1 LLAAHHDALV
11 QEAWMKL
18 NSQRTGM
25 AAWLITALALAPVA
39 GAQTLR
45 ADNLALQRIVA
56 PLVLIDHYAGLC
68 RSAGGFAGPLGAA
81 YRNWEMANR
90 APLVRQAITVL
101 RQEPASARDLDAGL
115 ASATRTLDGLDA
127 SACEIL
133 NRAMAQPD
141 AHFGARDAAVLD
153 QVARELAQRQNAAAP
168 SPPAPP
174 AAKVAPAQDSGAAKL
189 AQDIEA
195 IGFDWR
201 TGFGFGGM
209 VTIDTFPVLLFRNGD
224 ALMDVEGLAA
234 QGGLAGHRRAH
245 PDDWTKWRRQGGKL
259 QKLDAGKWKDLGYQV
274 TYQRLPADFALAG
287 HYLRLTGGGNLAV
300 GGTDAA
306 AAFSTYDFFRDGGVI
321 RGGGAGASSQFSD
334 SRTVSRSVR
343 ADQRGR
349 YQIDGIVLRIAYDD
363 GSREDRILV
372 GDPKDPDVIWLDGRG
387 YTLKD

>member
-1 LLAAHHDALV
+1 
-11 QEAWMKL
+11 MKP

-25 AAWLITALALAPVA
+25 AAWLIAALTLAPVA
-39 GAQTLR
+39 GGQTLH
-45 ADNLALQRIVA
+45 ANNLALQRIVA

-68 RSAGGFAGPLGAA
+68 RSAGGLAGPLGAA
-81 YRNWEMANR
+81 YRKWEIANR
-90 APLVRQAITVL
+90 AALIREAITVL
-101 RQEPASARDLDAGL
+101 RQEPAAARDLDAAL
-115 ASATRTLDGLDA
+115 ASSTRTLDGLDA

-141 AHFGARDAAVLD
+141 AHLGARDAAMLD
-153 QVARELAQRQNAAAP
+153 QVARELALRQNATAP
-168 SPPAPP
+168 SPAAPP
-174 AAKVAPAQDSGAAKL
+174 AAKVAPARAAQDSGAAKL

-209 VTIDTFPVLLFRNGD
+209 VTIDTFPVLLLRNGD
-224 ALMDVEGLAA
+224 ALMDVGGLAA

-245 PDDWTKWRRQGGKL
+245 PEDWTKWRRQGGKL

-274 TYQRLPADFALAG
+274 TYDRLPAGFALAG

-300 GGTDAA
+300 GGTDAV

-321 RGGGAGASSQFSD
+321 RGGGTAASSQFGD
-334 SRTVSRSVR
+334 SSTVSRSVR

-349 YQIDGIVLRIAYDD
+349 YQIDGIVLEIAYDD
-363 GSREDRILV
+363 GSREDRILIS
-372 GDPKDPDVIWLDGRG
+372 DPRDPDVIWLDGRG